1 MVALVFAAALIAASA
16 VPPAGTYRY
25 DAASGQKTVGSCTI
39 TVLAVG
45 NGVLIEEHSVAHL
58 PTGDS
63 GAHSFLTLDRDL
75 RPTRYVADYAVQDQ
89 KMQTKV
95 DFAQGLARVVTGAQS
110 KDFPLGGS
118 SRAFVVL
125 DATMMSG
132 FFMLPA
138 QASALAFG
146 DATALVPGLAAATYI
161 NLIPENVPARPR
173 EVSAR
178 DASISFAG
186 ETPFVEWYD
195 PVTNVVD
202 EVSIPGQDLTV
213 RRKR

>member
-1 MVALVFAAALIAASA
+1 MVALVFAAALSASA
-16 VPPAGTYRY
+16 PPPAGTYRY
-25 DAASGQKTVGSCTI
+25 DAASGPKTVGSCTI
-39 TVLAVG
+39 TVQAAPSGL
-45 NGVLIEEHSVAHL
+45 LIEERSVAHL

-110 KDFPLGGS
+110 RDFPLGGS
-118 SRAFVVL
+118 SKAFVVL

-138 QASALAFG
+138 QAGTLAFG
-146 DATALVPGLAAATYI
+146 DATAIVPGLASATYI
-161 NLIPENVPARPR
+161 NLIPGNVPARPTD
-173 EVSAR
+173 VPAK

-202 EVSIPGQDLTV
+202 EVSIPGQDLSV